1 MENISLLTI
10 ILFLLTSA
18 CTIWFFYRAAN
29 NSLTVLTILLGWAIL
44 QSAVSLTGFYQHW
57 EAIPPRFI
65 FLIAPPLIL
74 IVTLF
79 NLRRGQ
85 AFIDRLKIEW
95 LTILHVVRI
104 PVEIVLYL
112 IFLDK
117 LIPKEMTFEGINW
130 DVLSGISAP
139 IIYFLV
145 FKVKKTS
152 KRVLL
157 IWNFVCL
164 GLLVNVVTIAILAA
178 KTPFQQLAFEQPNI
192 GVAYFPFVL
201 LPSLVVPLVLF
212 SHLVA
217 IRQLLSSKELRH

>member
-1 MENISLLTI
+1 MENVSILTI
-10 ILFLLTSA
+10 LLFLFTTA
-18 CTIWFFYRAAN
+18 CTGWFLYRAAN
-29 NSLTVLTILLGWAIL
+29 NSLTVLVVLVGWAIL
-44 QSAVSLTGFYQHW
+44 QSVVSLTGFYQNW
-57 EAIPPRFI
+57 TAIPPRFI

-74 IVTLF
+74 IITLF
-79 NLRRGQ
+79 NLRTGQ

-117 LIPKEMTFEGINW
+117 LIPEEMTFEGMNW
-130 DVLSGISAP
+130 DVLSGASAP

-145 FKVKKTS
+145 FKAKNTNR
-152 KRVLL
+152 RVLL
-157 IWNFVCL
+157 IWNFICL
-164 GLLVNVVTIAILAA
+164 GLLLNVVTIAMLSA

-212 SHLVA
+212 SHLAA
-217 IRQLLSSKELRH
+217 IRQLLLHK